1 MHLIDN
7 IKPDDFVRA
16 FVRVF
21 DIDSIGV
28 WKLAAELS
36 NLYVYNGA
44 DIVASALANRS
55 GYHIATMYM
64 EFENVASPGD
74 PIIPPAYDRSSNVSY
89 YSNLTSPR
97 DFLRIPMTLQPTLA
111 SSDEDK
117 YENNQVT
124 FFGISAGNVGENGLA
139 FMHTVN
145 STVFG
150 GALCASP
157 VPDTQ
162 ANDRILSRT
171 YWADAAVLKQQN
183 HQIGVQ
189 WTLRFL

>member
-1 MHLIDN
+1 MRLMDN
-7 IKPDDFVRA
+7 IHPDKFVRGS
-16 FVRVF
+16 VKVF
-21 DIDSIGV
+21 DIGPDQDKQLI
-28 WKLAAELS
+28 AEQE

-44 DIVASALANRS
+44 DIVAAALANRP

-64 EFENVASPGD
+64 EFENLAAPGN
-74 PIIPPAYDRSSNVSY
+74 PIIPPAYDRSSDVSY

-97 DFLRIPMTLQPTLA
+97 DFLRIPLTLQPTIA
-111 SSDEDK
+111 SSDETK
-117 YENNQVT
+117 FEGNQVT
-124 FFGISAGNVGENGLA
+124 FFGISAGNVGVNGLG
-139 FMHTVN
+139 FIYTLN

-157 VPDTQ
+157 VVDTQ